1 MLEQMFDTV
10 KAPVSRRCHARPR
23 RRVDVEEAMR
33 AWQRV
38 VGGLVVAGLAGGCG
52 VIPDP
57 EAQARRYATDA
68 VRAQAE
74 RTGTGFWAALRAT
87 DAGGAH
93 RVVRDYEELLG
104 RFRVPAGPRA
114 TGVIG
119 GAVGGDGTA
128 RLDLAFRDQSQ
139 AGGGLSYA
147 GVVVM
152 LCVRM
157 TGTPGPGGEVRLAN
171 LACPSELVETGLV
184 DEVVT
189 LAREGPP
196 PAPDPPR
203 PACHSGGDDCPGG

>member
-1 MLEQMFDTV
+1 MR
-10 KAPVSRRCHARPR
+10 A
-23 RRVDVEEAMR
+23 RRVVAS
-33 AWQRV
+33 
-38 VGGLVVAGLAGGCG
+38 GLVVAGLAGGCG

-74 RTGTGFWAALRAT
+74 RIGTDLWAALRAT

-93 RVVRDYEELLG
+93 RVVQDHEDLLG

-114 TGVIG
+114 AGVIG
-119 GAVGGDGTA
+119 AAVGEDGTT

-147 GVVVM
+147 GVVVK

-171 LACPSELVETGLV
+171 LACPSELVEAGLV
-184 DEVVT
+184 DEVVA

-203 PACHSGGDDCPGG
+203 PACHSGSDDCPGG